1 MNIEKN
7 IIRFSL
13 NHKYN
18 NYKILFNKL
27 NEENKRKVELSEQLK
42 ELSPRMQMKLNEL
55 VEIKSK
61 ILESKNLSFN
71 YEETKMYFLIT
82 LKMLSNLNLKYKVDE
97 NLFYKGNPMNF
108 NSILAKEINNV
119 ALNIDNNKVD
129 IDDFI
134 SIFKLIDFKI
144 QLFRNKDLEFKLQSF
159 KNDNLNEAMK
169 SFIYGRGFESLNLL
183 FLNQTLNLDLKQ
195 IETLDEW
202 NNITLL
208 KQFNMWQKKNPDIII
223 DFKNWKDNEAFYKDN
238 FKIPSMDLVDLNNNV
253 DVFIETKN
261 FTLNKEK
268 DLNFNFKYIPS
279 EAINRI
285 NNQEKLSKDNTEL
298 YYNINIYDQLNNKS
312 FHYNIPIFEF
322 KKFYKKIDNKLQQGI
337 KQHVRNNK
345 VNFNFINLNLD
356 VSDDIV
362 RTTFKLDRKNEII
375 ENSFNIYM
383 EHKVFDNIF
392 KDYKINEK
400 NKKGI
405 DDSLDI
411 TMTR

>member
-134 SIFKLIDFKI
+134 SIFKLLDFKI
-144 QLFRNKDLEFKLQSF
+144 QLFRNKDLEFK
-159 KNDNLNEAMK
+159 
-169 SFIYGRGFESLNLL
+169 
-183 FLNQTLNLDLKQ
+183 
-195 IETLDEW
+195 
-202 NNITLL
+202 
-208 KQFNMWQKKNPDIII
+208 
-223 DFKNWKDNEAFYKDN
+223 
-238 FKIPSMDLVDLNNNV
+238 
-253 DVFIETKN
+253 
-261 FTLNKEK
+261 
-268 DLNFNFKYIPS
+268 
-279 EAINRI
+279 
-285 NNQEKLSKDNTEL
+285 
-298 YYNINIYDQLNNKS
+298 
-312 FHYNIPIFEF
+312 
-322 KKFYKKIDNKLQQGI
+322 
-337 KQHVRNNK
+337 
-345 VNFNFINLNLD
+345 
-356 VSDDIV
+356 
-362 RTTFKLDRKNEII
+362 
-375 ENSFNIYM
+375 
-383 EHKVFDNIF
+383 
-392 KDYKINEK
+392 
-400 NKKGI
+400 
-405 DDSLDI
+405 
-411 TMTR
+411 

>member
-1 MNIEKN
+1 MNTEKN

-134 SIFKLIDFKI
+134 STFLPSG
-144 QLFRNKDLEFKLQSF
+144 NGSLEIILTKPFLYFASSF
-159 KNDNLNEAMK
+159 LALTFVLTA
-169 SFIYGRGFESLNLL
+169 SVPTLTPLL
-183 FLNQTLNLDLKQ
+183 
-195 IETLDEW
+195 
-202 NNITLL
+202 
-208 KQFNMWQKKNPDIII
+208 
-223 DFKNWKDNEAFYKDN
+223 
-238 FKIPSMDLVDLNNNV
+238 SS
-253 DVFIETKN
+253 
-261 FTLNKEK
+261 FTLFTKPVK
-268 DLNFNFKYIPS
+268 VTSF
-279 EAINRI
+279 AIF
-285 NNQEKLSKDNTEL
+285 LSFL
-298 YYNINIYDQLNNKS
+298 I
-312 FHYNIPIFEF
+312 
-322 KKFYKKIDNKLQQGI
+322 
-337 KQHVRNNK
+337 
-345 VNFNFINLNLD
+345 
-356 VSDDIV
+356 
-362 RTTFKLDRKNEII
+362 
-375 ENSFNIYM
+375 
-383 EHKVFDNIF
+383 
-392 KDYKINEK
+392 
-400 NKKGI
+400 
-405 DDSLDI
+405 
-411 TMTR
+411 